1 MIDEKW
7 LSNVR
12 FTTVESR
19 ANLAGV
25 KTARGDFQ
33 TGALSKA
40 VNTPDVNAITVR
52 SWLAIANE
60 RKSTLVFCV
69 DLVHVDSLTATFR
82 GHGIDARF
90 VTSDT
95 PLKIRAERLKAFKDG
110 EYPVLV
116 NCGIFTE
123 GTDIPNIDC
132 VLLARPTKSRNL
144 LLQMIG
150 RGLRLSPGK
159 HDCHIID
166 MVASLKKG
174 IVTTPTLFGLDP
186 DAAVTDAT
194 AADLKERKED
204 DNDREA
210 RRRAS
215 AEMGRVP
222 MSYKGD
228 IAFTHFDNV
237 NSLIE
242 STSGE
247 RHIRG
252 ISRLA
257 WVQVNDDRY
266 VLSDRSGSYL
276 TLQIRQHDFVVI
288 FTRKIPF
295 PTKEGGSPFMRPV
308 VIAETTTFEHATNAA
323 DTFAKSKFVVPMV
336 MASAPWRRM
345 PASSDQI
352 AFLNRFR
359 DEDKQLRPGQIN
371 KGSAA
376 DWITKLKHGA
386 RGRFKRI
393 QAEKIK
399 VEKEREK
406 EDMEIVKAGPV
417 LRGRSLQDALK
428 AQGDHD
434 TYPS

>member
-12 FTTVESR
+12 FTTVESG
-19 ANLAGV
+19 ANLSGV

-33 TGALSKA
+33 TGALSQA
-40 VNTPDVNAITVR
+40 VNTPDINSITVR

-69 DLVHVDSLTATFR
+69 DLIHVDSLTSTFR
-82 GHGIDARF
+82 GQGIDARL

-95 PLKIRAERLKAFKDG
+95 PLKFRAERLQAFKDG
-110 EYPVLV
+110 KYPVLV

-132 VLLARPTKSRNL
+132 ILLARPTKSRNL

-159 HDCHIID
+159 QDCHVID

-186 DAAVTDAT
+186 DAVVKDAS
-194 AADLKERKED
+194 AKDLKERKEGRD
-204 DNDREA
+204 KEQA
-210 RRRAS
+210 RRQAVV
-215 AEMGRVP
+215 EMDNVP

-242 STSGE
+242 NTSGE
-247 RHIRG
+247 RHIRS

-257 WVQVNDDRY
+257 WVQVDDDRY
-266 VLSDRSGSYL
+266 ILSDRSGSYL
-276 TLQIRQHDFVVI
+276 TLQTRKQDFVVI
-288 FTRKIPF
+288 LTRRVPF
-295 PTKEGGSPFMRPV
+295 PTKEGGSPFMRP
-308 VIAETTTFEHATNAA
+308 TTVARTATFEHAINAA
-323 DTFAKSKFVVPMV
+323 DTFAKSQFVVPMV
-336 MASAPWRRM
+336 MASASWRRM
-345 PASSDQI
+345 PASSEQI

-359 DEDKQLRPGQIN
+359 DRERQLRPGQIN

-386 RGRFKRI
+386 RGRLKRI
-393 QAEKIK
+393 QADKIK
-399 VEKEREK
+399 IEKEREK
-406 EDMEIVKAGPV
+406 EEMETVRTGPV
-417 LRGRSLQDALK
+417 VRGRSIGEAMK
-428 AQGDHD
+428 A
-434 TYPS
+434 

>member
-12 FTTVESR
+12 FTTVESG
-19 ANLAGV
+19 ANLSGV

-33 TGALSKA
+33 TGALSQA
-40 VNTPDVNAITVR
+40 VNTPDINSITVR

-69 DLVHVDSLTATFR
+69 DLIHVDSLTSTFR
-82 GHGIDARF
+82 GQGIDARL

-95 PLKIRAERLKAFKDG
+95 PLKVRAERLQAFKDG
-110 EYPVLV
+110 KYPVLV

-123 GTDIPNIDC
+123 GTDIRNIDC
-132 VLLARPTKSRNL
+132 ILLARPTKSRNL

-159 HDCHIID
+159 QDCHVID

-186 DAAVTDAT
+186 DAVVKDAS
-194 AADLKERKED
+194 AKDLKERKEGRD
-204 DNDREA
+204 KEQA
-210 RRRAS
+210 RRQA
-215 AEMGRVP
+215 AVEMDNVP

-242 STSGE
+242 NTSGE

-257 WVQVNDDRY
+257 WVQVDDDRY
-266 VLSDRSGSYL
+266 ILSDRSGSYL
-276 TLQIRQHDFVVI
+276 TLQTRKQDFVVI
-288 FTRKIPF
+288 LTRRVPF
-295 PTKEGGSPFMRPV
+295 PTKEGGSPFMRP
-308 VIAETTTFEHATNAA
+308 TTVARTATFEHAINAA
-323 DTFAKSKFVVPMV
+323 DTFAKSQFVVPMV
-336 MASAPWRRM
+336 MASASWRRM
-345 PASSDQI
+345 PASSEQI

-359 DEDKQLRPGQIN
+359 DRERQLRPGQIN

-386 RGRFKRI
+386 RGRLKRI
-393 QAEKIK
+393 QADKIK
-399 VEKEREK
+399 IEKEREK
-406 EDMEIVKAGPV
+406 EEMETVRTGPV
-417 LRGRSLQDALK
+417 VRGRSIGEAMK
-428 AQGDHD
+428 A
-434 TYPS
+434 